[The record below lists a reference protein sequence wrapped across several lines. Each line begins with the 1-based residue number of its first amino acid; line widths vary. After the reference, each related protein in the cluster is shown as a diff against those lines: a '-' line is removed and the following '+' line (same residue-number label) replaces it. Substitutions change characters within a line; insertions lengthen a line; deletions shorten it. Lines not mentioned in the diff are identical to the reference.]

1 MITASPQTA
10 KVILDNWFRVEER
23 VREAARAA
31 GRNPGEIQIIGVS
44 KYVDIEL
51 TEQLFQAGCSVLG
64 ENRPQNLWN
73 KAEWF
78 LQRNTESA
86 ALPHWHL
93 IGHLQR
99 NKVKRVLPHVSMLHS
114 LDSIRLAETI
124 EGACQ
129 ELGRRLPVLIEVNVT
144 QDSTKTGL
152 MIDDAWRLAE
162 SVAASP
168 GLELRGLMAMASLN
182 ASFAE
187 IRREFS
193 EVRQLRDRLQAELG
207 PGHCLDQLSMGMS
220 GDFVEAIAEGATL
233 VRIGT
238 SLWEGIL

>member
-10 KVILDNWFRVEER
+10 KIISDNWVRVAER
-23 VREAARAA
+23 VSEAARIA
-31 GRNPGEIQIIGVS
+31 GRHPGEIRIIGVS
-44 KYVDIEL
+44 KYVDVEL
-51 TEQLFQAGCSVLG
+51 TEQLFQAGCLVLG

-78 LQRNTESA
+78 LQKKPQSEAS
-86 ALPHWHL
+86 PQWHL

-99 NKVKRVLPHVSMLHS
+99 NKAKRVLPYVSMLHS
-114 LDSIRLAETI
+114 LDSLRLAEAI
-124 EGACQ
+124 DIACQ
-129 ELGRRLPVLIEVNVT
+129 EMGRRLPVLIEVNVT

-152 MIDDAWRLAE
+152 MVDDARRLAE
-162 SVAASP
+162 VVAASA

-182 ASFAE
+182 ADIAA

-193 EVRQLRDRLQAELG
+193 QVRQLRDRMQVEFGSGLR
-207 PGHCLDQLSMGMS
+207 LDQLSMGMS
-220 GDFVEAIAEGATL
+220 GDFAEAIAEGATL